1 MKSLTIPSIGNSDS
15 FALFKFDKTVEE
27 RLRQELRDN
36 EAELSQCAEGDVN
49 EKSLSE
55 KVITAKNI
63 LAQAEED
70 NKLLQQSSPTLW
82 FLSPRSDP
90 RSAGL
95 LKPTSGGSCTRMSHR
110 MNRNFLSIAH
120 TFPEHG
126 AMENILSGNN
136 KSNRP
141 LWIAPLPDLYEDPR
155 VLTIESI
162 DEVDNQ
168 LLKKLL
174 RTFEAK
180 WAFPMGHRLV
190 RVLPGVFK
198 EEAQSRIETMCDDH
212 GVPIVASVRDDH
224 GYQLW
229 PREQP
234 EDKSPE
240 VPKLAPPNPTSKMT
254 IVNYKN
260 IPLQTPS
267 ALIQRIVSLRLD

>member
-1 MKSLTIPSIGNSDS
+1 MVSFLERWCCEVDRRGMTRSFRVLYPIQASTTIHNVRNIVVTKLLDPALYPLTEIDILSNPLHLLSVDEGGNTIGQGRYQHFMVLTFQTDLQRTLAPKVKSLTIPFIGNSDS

-55 KVITAKNI
+55 KVTTAKNI

-126 AMENILSGNN
+126 AMESILSGIT
-136 KSNRP
+136 NRTDP
-141 LWIAPLPDLYEDPR
+141 FGLLPSPIS
-155 VLTIESI
+155 T
-162 DEVDNQ
+162 
-168 LLKKLL
+168 
-174 RTFEAK
+174 RTQECS
-180 WAFPMGHRLV
+180 
-190 RVLPGVFK
+190 
-198 EEAQSRIETMCDDH
+198 Q
-212 GVPIVASVRDDH
+212 
-224 GYQLW
+224 
-229 PREQP
+229 
-234 EDKSPE
+234 
-240 VPKLAPPNPTSKMT
+240 
-254 IVNYKN
+254 
-260 IPLQTPS
+260 
-267 ALIQRIVSLRLD
+267 